1 MAARLPTAATALL
14 CVVGLAACAG
24 DAGRSGGVPVVAST
38 TQVADFVRE
47 VGGPRVDVHQIL
59 RPNSDPHDYEPR
71 PSDAER
77 IARAKLVFQ
86 SGGELDQWLGG
97 LISSAGG
104 GAKVV
109 RLIDS
114 VHTIGHDPHW
124 WEDPRDAELAV
135 EAISRALT
143 AADPRERALYE
154 RRTRA
159 YEARL
164 RELDRGIAACM
175 AKVPQAHRK
184 LVTTHDAFGY
194 FARRYR
200 VAIVGALIPSLSSE
214 AQPSA
219 RDTERLVRQIRR
231 ERVKAIFPES
241 ALNPKLERAVSRE
254 AGASVGGTLW
264 ADSLGP
270 RGSSGATYLAAMAS
284 NTETMVDGMTGGAI
298 VCRPPP

>member
-1 MAARLPTAATALL
+1 MAGRLPTAAAALV
-14 CVVGLAACAG
+14 CAVGLAACAG
-24 DAGRSGGVPVVAST
+24 DAGRSGELRVVAST

-71 PSDAER
+71 PSDAEQ
-77 IARAKLVFQ
+77 IAHAKLVFQ

-97 LISSAGG
+97 LIRSAGG
-104 GAKVV
+104 GARVV
-109 RLIDS
+109 RVIDS
-114 VHTIGHDPHW
+114 VHTIGRDPHW
-124 WEDPRDAELAV
+124 WQDPRDAELAV
-135 EAISRALT
+135 RAISRALT
-143 AADPRERALYE
+143 AADPRGRAVYG

-164 RELDRGIAACM
+164 RRLDRGTAACM
-175 AKVPQAHRK
+175 AKVPGARRK

-194 FARRYR
+194 FAHRYR
-200 VAIVGALIPSLSSE
+200 VTIVGALIPSLSSE

-219 RDTERLVRQIRR
+219 RDTERLVWQIRR
-231 ERVKAIFPES
+231 EGVKAIFPES

-254 AGASVGGTLW
+254 AGARVGGTLW

-270 RGSSGATYLAAMAS
+270 PGSSGATYLAAMAS
-284 NTETMVDGMTGGAI
+284 NTETMVDGMTGGA
-298 VCRPPP
+298 VACRPRR

>member
-1 MAARLPTAATALL
+1 MAVRLPAAAAALV
-14 CVVGLAACAG
+14 CVVGLAACTGDTGRAAG
-24 DAGRSGGVPVVAST
+24 LRVVAST
-38 TQVADFVRE
+38 TQVADLVRE
-47 VGGPRVDVHQIL
+47 VGGPRVDMHQIL

-71 PSDAER
+71 PSDAEQ

-97 LISSAGG
+97 VISDAGG
-104 GAKVV
+104 RARVV
-109 RLIDS
+109 RLTDS
-114 VHTIGHDPHW
+114 VRTIGRDPHW

-135 EAISRALT
+135 SAISRALT
-143 AADPRERALYE
+143 AADPRGRLLYE

-164 RELDRGIAACM
+164 RRLDRGIAACM
-175 AKVPQAHRK
+175 AKVPEARRK
-184 LVTTHDAFGY
+184 LVTTHDAFAY

-219 RDTERLVRQIRR
+219 RDTERLVRQVRR
-231 ERVKAIFPES
+231 EGVKAIFPES

-254 AGASVGGTLW
+254 TGARVGGTLW

-270 RGSSGATYLAAMAS
+270 RGSSGATYLTAMAS

-298 VCRPPP
+298 ACRPRP